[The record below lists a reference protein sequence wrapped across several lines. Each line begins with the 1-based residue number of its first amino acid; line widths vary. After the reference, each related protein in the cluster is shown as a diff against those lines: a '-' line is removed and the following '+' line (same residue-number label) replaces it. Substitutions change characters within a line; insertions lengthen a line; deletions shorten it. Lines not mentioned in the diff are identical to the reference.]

1 MTIAISVTEVLKTVY
16 AASALR
22 RRLRGA
28 DEGLVTRAD
37 EAALRRFVALAAGDT
52 AIALGRRIVRFEIDA
67 DDEIITFELTGDAD
81 RAASVR
87 QALEAAVGYGALA
100 ALRDAAGEA
109 GRAESYRALAAEAVE
124 TALAAA
130 SSTGPLPRI
139 TSFYY

>member
-87 QALEAAVGYGALA
+87 QALEAAVGYEALA
-100 ALRDAAGEA
+100 ALRDAAGET
-109 GRAESYRALAAEAVE
+109 GRAQSYRALASEAVA
-124 TALAAA
+124 TAAAAA
-130 SSTGPLPRI
+130 SGCSPLPRL
-139 TSFYY
+139 TPFYF

>member
-87 QALEAAVGYGALA
+87 QALETAVGYGALA
-100 ALRDAAGEA
+100 ALRDDAGEA

-124 TALAAA
+124 TTLAAA

-139 TSFYY
+139 TPFYY